1 MINDEYWQMC
11 YNEPKAYVGEY
22 HHFPAKSSGE
32 GAKYLLNRVK
42 YQRKGLKNGLMTE
55 EQKVLFLTLCA
66 ERSGEHTGGRKK
78 ELIYQLYQCKTTD

>member
-1 MINDEYWQMC
+1 MADDNII
-11 YNEPKAYVGEY
+11 VGKE
-22 HHFPAKSSGE
+22 
-32 GAKYLLNRVK
+32 VK
-42 YQRKGLKNGLMTE
+42 RLKNGLMTE